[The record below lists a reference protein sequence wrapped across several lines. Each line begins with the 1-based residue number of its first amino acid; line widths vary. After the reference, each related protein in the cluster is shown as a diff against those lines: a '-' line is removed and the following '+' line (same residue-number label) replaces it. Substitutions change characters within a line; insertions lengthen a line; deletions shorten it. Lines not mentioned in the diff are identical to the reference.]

1 MSNTLSLKTTDG
13 HQLDAYL
20 AKPSGSSKG
29 GVVLLQEIFGVNDH
43 IRSVCDRYAANGFTT
58 IAPALFDRKEK
69 AIELNYDEAGI
80 AKGLDYKN
88 SIPAEDS
95 LRDIEAAI
103 AELTEQSTISVIGYC
118 WGGFLSYMA
127 ACKLNDLSKAVCYY
141 GGGIPAQKTLA
152 PQIPTLLHFG
162 EEDHAIPM
170 DSVQEFIK
178 ERPETDVHLYKTGHG
193 FNCDARAGYNK
204 AAAILAESRT
214 LAFITGA

>member
-1 MSNTLSLKTTDG
+1 MSEILSLEAADG
-13 HQLDAYL
+13 HQLSAYL

-43 IRSVCDRYAANGFTT
+43 IRSVCDRYAENGFTT
-58 IAPALFDRKEK
+58 IAPSLFDREEK
-69 AIELNYDEAGI
+69 SIKLNYDEAGI
-80 AKGLDYKN
+80 AKGLEFKN
-88 SIPAEDS
+88 SIPVESS
-95 LRDIEAAI
+95 LKDIEAAV
-103 AELTEQSTISVIGYC
+103 AALSNENTVSVIGYC

-127 ACKLNDLSKAVCYY
+127 ACKLNGLSKAVCYY
-141 GGGIPAQKTLA
+141 GGGIPTQKSLA

-170 DSVQEFIK
+170 DSVNDFIK

-193 FNCDARAGYNK
+193 FNCDARAGYDK